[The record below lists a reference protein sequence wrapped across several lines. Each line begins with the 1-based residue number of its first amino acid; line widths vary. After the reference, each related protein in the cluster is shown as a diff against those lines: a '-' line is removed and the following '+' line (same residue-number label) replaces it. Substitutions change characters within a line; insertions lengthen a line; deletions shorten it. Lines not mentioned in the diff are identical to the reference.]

1 MVNNLNGKDHRIIA
15 ILKVLSESAEPLG
28 SIIVSRELERAGIK
42 LSASSV
48 RYLFRITDIRG
59 YTQPLVRNGRM
70 LTPHGL
76 EELKNALAV
85 EHPALSTEKHSN
97 GTPKIRCR
105 LPKQQLVTIET

>member
-28 SIIVSRELERAGIK
+28 SNIVSRELERAGIK

-59 YTQPLVRNGRM
+59 YTQSLVHNGRM

-76 EELKNALAV
+76 KELKSALVA
-85 EHPALSTEKHSN
+85 EHLASSKEENSKETLKLQRRSQRN
-97 GTPKIRCR
+97 KI
-105 LPKQQLVTIET
+105 